1 MKHAVPDHL
10 SLFWREVCEQDWHVG
25 QVYPCRIDLY
35 TYQVI
40 AVLVY
45 RCVCYDYCSSTVR
58 RCTYVTITVPW
69 LYVGVHVLWLL
80 FLDCTSVYIRYYYC
94 SLTVCRC
101 TCVMI
106 TVPWLY
112 AGVHTLWLLF
122 LDCMSVYIRY
132 YYCSSTVH
140 RCTYV
145 IITVPWLY
153 VGVHTLLLLFLDC
166 TSVYMCFV
174 LRASCSGRK

>member
-10 SLFWREVCEQDWHVG
+10 SLFWREVCEQD
-25 QVYPCRIDLY
+25 YPCRIDLY

-58 RCTYVTITVPW
+58 RCTCVMITVPW

-80 FLDCTSVYIRYYYC
+80 FLDCMSVYIRYYYC

-112 AGVHTLWLLF
+112 IGVHVFCFACIVQWSEVANSCPMCKTQF
-122 LDCMSVYIRY
+122 RSVIHNVRANDDYEKVIMACLVPSY
-132 YYCSSTVH
+132 LNWK
-140 RCTYV
+140 YV
-145 IITVPWLY
+145 IFF
-153 VGVHTLLLLFLDC
+153 LLM
-166 TSVYMCFV
+166 V
-174 LRASCSGRK
+174 